1 MAAMNALKRYNKER
15 YEAEI
20 AALKLGLSTRL
31 NKKEAGANYAKLATA
46 RNSI

>member
-1 MAAMNALKRYNKER
+1 MRALKRYNKER

-31 NKKEAGANYAKLATA
+31 NKKEEGEGYKKLLDA
-46 RNSI
+46 RAAI

>member
-1 MAAMNALKRYNKER
+1 MNALKRYNKER

-31 NKKEAGANYAKLATA
+31 NKKEEGDKYKRLIDA
-46 RNSI
+46 RVAI